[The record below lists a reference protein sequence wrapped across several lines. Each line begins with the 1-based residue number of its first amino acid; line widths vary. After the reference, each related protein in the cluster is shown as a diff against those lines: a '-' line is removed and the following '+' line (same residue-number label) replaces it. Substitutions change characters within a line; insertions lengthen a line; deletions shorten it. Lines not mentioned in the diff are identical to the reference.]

1 MQFIFDNTSSIR
13 VEMITTSR
21 SQTFP
26 SGVSLQDYSIVNK
39 NILSGGVNAGDK
51 KTYKFTV
58 APPVGLKYS
67 ENRDLLEDLYFNQQT
82 SVANINL
89 SNNSG
94 MAYITAELGGILGDA
109 FSNVDSIYTQANSV
123 FVLRS
128 DESAIDNNNNNL
140 TKEYESYSFISLRDS
155 SGNSNANITAYA
167 GNVALEAGTWLQM
180 VDEYNTGN
188 VLYGMEKPFR
198 LLTDVVFRNDTSHP
212 LTSVKL
218 PGKNMR
224 PDGRDDVFYDRDYGI
239 LVDRLPT
246 ITNKDSAS
254 NPIDTEIRIKRD
266 NVTFLLKPIF
276 LPNYSITPHDLIEFD
291 GDFVFMEET
300 LVP

>member
-26 SGVSLQDYSIVNK
+26 TGVSLQDYSIASKDVLN
-39 NILSGGVNAGDK
+39 NGGGDN
-51 KTYKFTV
+51 KTYQFTV
-58 APPVGLKYS
+58 APPIGLKYS

-123 FVLRS
+123 FVLRA
-128 DESAIDNNNNNL
+128 DESGIDSNNQQL
-140 TKEYESYSFISLRDS
+140 TKEYEHYSYITIRDS
-155 SGNSNANITAYA
+155 SGNSNANISTYA

-198 LLTDVVFRNDTSHP
+198 LLSNVVFRDDTSHP
-212 LTSVKL
+212 LQSVAL

-224 PDGRDDVFYDRDYGI
+224 PDGNDDVFYDRDYGI
-239 LVDRLPT
+239 LVDRIPK
-246 ITNKDSAS
+246 ISNKDSAS
-254 NPIDTEIRIKRD
+254 NPIDTEIRLQRD
-266 NVTFLLKPIF
+266 NVTFLLKPIS

>member
-13 VEMITTSR
+13 IEMITASR

-26 SGVSLQDYSIVNK
+26 SGVSLQDYSIAVRN
-39 NILSGGVNAGDK
+39 NLQGDGGDD

-58 APPVGLKYS
+58 APPIGLTYS

-123 FVLRS
+123 FVLKAN
-128 DESAIDNNNNNL
+128 ESGIDYNNQHL
-140 TKEYESYSFISLRDS
+140 SKEYEHYSYITIRDS
-155 SGNSNANITAYA
+155 SGLSNANISTYA

-198 LLTDVVFRNDTSHP
+198 LLSNVVFRADTSHP
-212 LTSVKL
+212 LTSVAL

-224 PDGRDDVFYDRDYGI
+224 PDGRDNVFYDRDLGI
-239 LVDRLPT
+239 LVDRIPKLS
-246 ITNKDSAS
+246 NKDSAS
-254 NPIDTEIRIKRD
+254 NPKDTEIRIKRD

-276 LPNYSITPHDLIEFD
+276 LPNYSITPHDIIEFD